1 MALRKDP
8 KQLSKFLAYML
19 GSHPDE
25 FGLVP
30 DGDGF
35 IKLKEFLQ
43 AISEEHGWGYVRRQ
57 HLDEIRLT
65 VPDPAIEIEADAIRA
80 KNRDQLPRPA
90 PAQNLP
96 KLLFT
101 CIRRKAH
108 PVVLE
113 KGVFPMGRS
122 QVILSLSS
130 EMAVRMGKRKD
141 TLPVLLTVNVRK
153 MSDLGFVFQQLGRTL
168 YLTDTVPVDCFSS
181 PPLAKQRPKPQKEAI
196 AAEASP
202 QKSAGTFLLE
212 MPGPKQAGSHFHGKQ
227 DKKDIAWKK
236 DRRRQKKRKDK
247 MWPDL

>member
-1 MALRKDP
+1 
-8 KQLSKFLAYML
+8 ML
-19 GSHPDE
+19 GRHPDE

-43 AISEEHGWGYVRRQ
+43 AISEEDGWSYVRRQ

-65 VPDPAIEIEADAIRA
+65 LPDPAIEMEADSIRA
-80 KNRDQLPRPA
+80 KNRDQLPRPT
-90 PAQNLP
+90 PVQNLP

-101 CIRRKAH
+101 CVRRKAH
-108 PVVLE
+108 PVVLD
-113 KGVFPMGRS
+113 KGVFPAGRP
-122 QVILSLSS
+122 QVVLSVSS

-141 TLPVLLTVNVRK
+141 PLPVLLTVNARK

-168 YLTDTVPVDCFSS
+168 YLTESVPVDCFSS

-212 MPGPKQAGSHFHGKQ
+212 LPGPKQTGAHFHGKQ
-227 DKKDIAWKK
+227 GKKDIAWKK
-236 DRRRQKKRKDK
+236 DRRRHKKRKDK